1 MLNKVFMSI
10 LKRFLVIIFLF
21 CLFSGVSFAE
31 YPDKNVYP
39 DGWVNGIYVG
49 VNIGPSVS
57 NTFGAASQDD
67 FKALYTPTNMG
78 SAGFASAVLGANVW
92 FLRAEVEWLYIYNWT
107 DIMND
112 SEAREGDQPDT
123 SWFPNHGQEDLNN
136 ALAVNLYYDMKFI
149 SHTFYPY
156 IGFGAGMGKQEY
168 HMVDLN
174 EQPNG
179 FGEQYEGHDVVP
191 FGQFMLGLKYDTKII
206 KSSFT
211 LEYRLTS
218 VAAVDM
224 DPLNNGIDGNCAND
238 DTDCGG
244 DYHPDPTTHSRSAKS
259 VYHSIMLGFKYYL
272 F

>member
-1 MLNKVFMSI
+1 MSI
-10 LKRFLVIIFLF
+10 LKKFLLIIFLF
-21 CLFSGVSFAE
+21 SLFSGASFAE

-39 DGWVNGIYVG
+39 DGWINGIYIG

-57 NTFGAASQDD
+57 NTFGAAADDD

-78 SAGFASAVLGANVW
+78 SAGFASAVVGANVW
-92 FLRAEVEWLYIYNWT
+92 FLRTEIEWLYIYSWT
-107 DIMND
+107 DIMNN
-112 SEAREGDQPDT
+112 SENHGADVDVT
-123 SWFPNHGQEDLNN
+123 WFPNNGQEVLNN
-136 ALAVNLYYDMKFI
+136 ALALNLYYDMKFI
-149 SHTFYPY
+149 SHTLYPY

-168 HMVDLN
+168 HMIDLN

-179 FGEQYEGHDVVP
+179 FGEEYEGHDVVP

-224 DPLNNGIDGNCAND
+224 DPLNDGSHDINPPCDGD
-238 DTDCGG
+238 DPNPACPVT
-244 DYHPDPTTHSRSAKS
+244 PTHSRSAKS

-272 F
+272 Y

>member
-1 MLNKVFMSI
+1 MSI
-10 LKRFLVIIFLF
+10 LKKFLLIIFLF
-21 CLFSGVSFAE
+21 SLFSGASFAE

-39 DGWVNGIYVG
+39 DGWINGIYIG

-57 NTFGAASQDD
+57 NTFGAAADDD

-78 SAGFASAVLGANVW
+78 SAGFASAVVGANVW
-92 FLRAEVEWLYIYNWT
+92 FLRTEIEWLYIYSWT
-107 DIMND
+107 DIMNTSD
-112 SEAREGDQPDT
+112 KHGADVDV
-123 SWFPNHGQEDLNN
+123 SWFPNNGQEVLNN
-136 ALAVNLYYDMKFI
+136 ALALNLYYDMKFI
-149 SHTFYPY
+149 SHTLYPY

-168 HMVDLN
+168 HMIDLN

-179 FGEQYEGHDVVP
+179 FGEEYEGHDVVP

-224 DPLNNGIDGNCAND
+224 DPLNDGIHDITDPDDCA
-238 DTDCGG
+238 DTNSC
-244 DYHPDPTTHSRSAKS
+244 HTTPTTHSRSAKS

-272 F
+272 Y

>member
-1 MLNKVFMSI
+1 MSI
-10 LKRFLVIIFLF
+10 LKKFLLIIFLF
-21 CLFSGVSFAE
+21 GLFSGASFAE

-39 DGWVNGIYVG
+39 DGWINGIYIG

-57 NTFGAASQDD
+57 NTFGAAADDD

-92 FLRAEVEWLYIYNWT
+92 FLRTEIEWLYIYNWT
-107 DIMND
+107 DIMNNT
-112 SEAREGDQPDT
+112 ENHTGDVDV
-123 SWFPNHGQEDLNN
+123 SWFPNNGQEVLNN
-136 ALAVNLYYDMKFI
+136 ALALNLYYDMKFI
-149 SHTFYPY
+149 SHTLYPY

-168 HMVDLN
+168 HMIDLE

-218 VAAVDM
+218 VAAVDI
-224 DPLNNGIDGNCAND
+224 DPLNNGIDGLNPDGC
-238 DTDCGG
+238 DTD
-244 DYHPDPTTHSRSAKS
+244 PDTCTPNPTTPTTHSRSAKS
-259 VYHSIMLGFKYYL
+259 IYHSIMLGFKYYL
-272 F
+272 Y